1 MGLPCVGS
9 KFLAGD
15 MLGRRLRNYFKYRKP
30 RKLNNFVAVSGNT
43 KYQKQDLAPR
53 QLSGYRMEEVPRLL
67 HGQLHLFIFVAVQ
80 RANGS
85 ARLIKSKK
93 KLHACRGVGAEVS
106 HGGLSILVPSCFSL
120 PFLWCCFG
128 SAATSR
134 PVRLRVRL

>member
-15 MLGRRLRNYFKYRKP
+15 MLGRRLRNYFKFRKP
-30 RKLNNFVAVSGNT
+30 RKYNYLVLDSENT

-53 QLSGYRMEEVPRLL
+53 QLSGYRIERVPRLL

-85 ARLIKSKK
+85 ARLTKSRERSCT
-93 KLHACRGVGAEVS
+93 LTEAL
-106 HGGLSILVPSCFSL
+106 GL
-120 PFLWCCFG
+120 
-128 SAATSR
+128 
-134 PVRLRVRL
+134 